1 MPTDK
6 RLYMT
11 FPNNFPDHPKILPLT
26 DAAFR
31 AFVEINGYS
40 RTQDL
45 DGRVPVKVAR
55 AKWPP
60 EALEEL
66 ETNHPERPTL
76 SIEDGVYVIHN
87 YAEHQ
92 ETSESAEAR
101 RSKNAANGA
110 RGGRPKKPTETQSV
124 TQSVSDSGTE
134 TEPNTKQSQS
144 QSQSQSQRTDTT
156 YLPEVSPVID
166 AREQGLD
173 LGEVLTRRA
182 KDAGVS
188 DLGKLTLL
196 LRSVV
201 GPLSPSGAL
210 ELAEALTSRSKDPV
224 RRVHAYVERSCRE
237 DPDAVRWHYD
247 RLDLAAS
254 A

>member
-1 MPTDK
+1 VPADK
-6 RLYMT
+6 RLWMT
-11 FPNNFPDHPKILPLT
+11 FPIDFADHPKILPLS

-31 AFVEINGYS
+31 AFVEMNGYS

-45 DGRVPVKVAR
+45 DGRIPVKVAR
-55 AKWPP
+55 AKWSPD
-60 EALEEL
+60 ALEEL

-76 SIEDGVYVIHN
+76 GIEDGVYVIHN

-92 ETSESAEAR
+92 ETRESIEAR
-101 RSKNAANGA
+101 RVKNAANGA
-110 RGGRPKKPTETQSV
+110 RGGRPRKRPETQSV
-124 TQSVSDSGTE
+124 TDSDTDSVSE
-134 TEPNTKQSQS
+134 TEPNRKQS

-156 YLPEVSPVID
+156 YLSEVSPVVD

-173 LGEVLTRRA
+173 LGDVLTRRA
-182 KDAGVS
+182 KDAGIS
-188 DLGKLTLL
+188 DLAKLTLL